1 MIPKDGLLGVG
12 LNFNER
18 LITDPDVLVAKV
30 AAYRSMGGKNVVVT
44 QGSYDLIHVGRM
56 RYLHKGWEQ
65 GDFLIVL
72 LDSDEKVRSRK
83 GKDRPVTN
91 EQERAEIL
99 CHLRW
104 VNVVF
109 LKPIDD
115 ERHKYVKLVKPDV
128 LIVSESTGDRKYTE
142 EKVKELK
149 QLCTVDGR
157 VVVLPPQAED
167 STSARVR
174 RFILEGAEHFKES
187 VLGRLNILLPKVF
200 EESMNDIHKKK
211 D

>member
-44 QGSYDLIHVGRM
+44 QGSYDLIHVGHM
-56 RYLHKGWEQ
+56 RYLHKAWEQ

>member
-12 LNFNER
+12 LNFGER
-18 LITDPDVLVAKV
+18 LITDPNILVAKV

-44 QGSYDLIHVGRM
+44 QGSYDLIHVGHM
-56 RYLHKGWEQ
+56 RYLHKAWEQ

-142 EKVKELK
+142 DKVAELK
-149 QLCTVDGR
+149 SFCAEEGK

-174 RFILEGAEHFKES
+174 RFILEGAEHFKVA
-187 VLGRLNILLPKVF
+187 VLARLNTLLPQVF
-200 EESMNDIHKKK
+200 QDSMDDVHKR